1 MGPERA
7 MARLGNM
14 STFLLLVG
22 VCSLLQVQAG
32 PMRDKIDGLAGFT
45 HKSPHEHHHEADRAH
60 PHEHFLEEH
69 HDHDHHHVHDH
80 DHHPGHRCIH
90 DQMEQPTVVRN
101 FLNVHNAFRVNTSSV
116 DNEPVTPTSLQHIQR
131 RSSRQ
136 MLDSGRTDS
145 GATNGNAV
153 LKSTSNGNQIDSGS
167 ATYNETACQTVASTP
182 KGFLRMT
189 MQESDLS
196 GLDTVAKQTYL
207 KNVLIPEV
215 QRFYESTLMVVPLT
229 SNLVIASENNPSS
242 GTVSGTSVSVTT
254 AQRTTGFANTDY
266 VLYYSSIQTTTCANN
281 PSTIGYAGAM
291 EVNECDRPLVGYM
304 NFCPGGISTTDV
316 NTKDHLQQLTTGYH
330 EVMHALG
337 YTNRMYA
344 YWRTAGMAAR
354 TSRDVDGVPNQ
365 GTTCIGL
372 TSSGDTGATV
382 STTTT
387 AAGVKAGTTTCAGY
401 NIYTPDPSYFFSY
414 TDSVLGGTRWKL
426 KTSNVLAKA
435 QAHFGCSTWDGVEV
449 EDQGGSGNWGSHWE
463 KRIFGN
469 EFITAQSSEIDSIV
483 SQISLAAFEDM
494 GWWGVNYGNDQ
505 QEFTWMKNAGCD
517 TITQKCLTNGVPINS
532 EYFCNLT
539 DSGPSGTKTCTYD
552 GAAVGC
558 CNKNPSGTEK
568 TGLAPYYYYF
578 GDTTTAGSDISMYAD
593 WCPTVSHFET
603 LICSGSKMDGSPV
616 VGGVDYTLDLGQDY
630 SSNSKCFA
638 STLKTDSTTIT
649 VTAGT
654 AGCYKFQCLSTSE
667 MLIYVFDSELQN
679 YPATCTT
686 APAGQTLSVLGFDG
700 SITCVDPADADWCG
714 SEQSFPSLTDMSVV
728 SGTTDLTPYLIP
740 PFDISIT
747 SYRLNIGAAYSSLG
761 FTPTT
766 TSSSAMIMTF
776 NGYEDVETVGVGGQ
790 KYDTAI
796 ATIYDTFSFKL
807 VTTSAQER
815 TYSIGVSRGNLTSG
829 NNSTRTLAI
838 TLNLAYSSITD
849 WPSFRTNIT
858 IELEKILALMA
869 QTTFAPT
876 AAPTVAPSTV
886 PSQSPTVTLSPSG
899 GTYSPSRAP
908 TSHAPTPA
916 PSVPPTSAPTQLTLY
931 QITEGSIKVQF
942 TLQYVDNTQPE
953 PISLDATLQNL
964 YNNKDSVMFK
974 DYTYLKHANNYE
986 STETFI
992 SCGDSCTNEYCNAET
1007 GICSNTGGDD
1017 DELPEWALYVIIAV
1031 AVVLGAILLFFVG
1044 KKVMEH
1050 CCTDCCARRERPLL
1064 VDPETGEDIPPR
1076 QTFQPIDRAAGKKE
1090 AAYMHLDETAVP
1102 ISGAGGFSSAM
1113 DDESSDDEAAGQI

>member
-101 FLNVHNAFRVNTSSV
+101 FLNVHNAFRGNTSSV

-153 LKSTSNGNQIDSGS
+153 LKGTSTGAQIDPGS
-167 ATYNETACQTVASTP
+167 ATYNETACQAVASTP

-196 GLDTVAKQTYL
+196 GLIEERQTYL

-215 QRFYESTLMVVPLT
+215 QRFYESTLLVVPLT
-229 SNLVIASENNPSS
+229 SNLVIASENQQS

-354 TSRDVDGVPNQ
+354 TSRDANGVPNQ

-372 TSSGDTGATV
+372 SDTGVSGATV

-387 AAGVKAGTTTCAGY
+387 AAGVLAGTTTCAGY

-435 QAHFGCSTWDGVEV
+435 QAHFGCSTLDGVEV

-469 EFITAQSSEIDSIV
+469 EFITAQTSEIESIV

-517 TITQKCLTNGVPINS
+517 TITQKCLTESVPINS

-552 GAAVGC
+552 GAAVGY
-558 CNKNPSGTEK
+558 CNKNPAGTDK

-578 GDTTTAGSDISMYAD
+578 GDTTTAGAEVSSYAD
-593 WCPTVSHFET
+593 WCPTVSHFSS
-603 LICSGSKMDGSPV
+603 LICSG
-616 VGGVDYTLDLGQDY
+616 
-630 SSNSKCFA
+630 NSRCFG
-638 STLKTDSTTIT
+638 STLGYVT
-649 VTAGT
+649 VTQSNPTQDT

-667 MLIYVFDSELQN
+667 LQIYVFVTDGIG
-679 YPATCTT
+679 YYTTTCTT
-686 APAGQTLSVLGFDG
+686 ATAGQTLSIPGFVG
-700 SITCVDPADADWCG
+700 SITCVDPADAAWCG
-714 SEQSFPSLTDMSVV
+714 SEQSFPSLTNMSVV
-728 SGTTDLTPYLIP
+728 SGTTDLTPFLIP
-740 PFDISIT
+740 PFNISTT
-747 SYRLNIGAAYSSLG
+747 SYRLNLG
-761 FTPTT
+761 KIYNSVGVTPTQT
-766 TSSSAMIMTF
+766 LSASSTMTF
-776 NGYEDVETVGVGGQ
+776 TDNSDVETVGAGGQ
-790 KYDTAI
+790 QYI
-796 ATIYDTFSFKL
+796 SGLQPNWNTFSLKI
-807 VTTSAQER
+807 VTNSGQER
-815 TYSIGVSRGNLTSG
+815 TYSVGVTVGIG
-829 NNSTRTLAI
+829 NNATKTIAL
-838 TLNLAYSSITD
+838 TLNMVYLSITD
-849 WPSFRTNIT
+849 WSAFRTEFKQ
-858 IELEKILALMA
+858 ELDQILALE
-869 QTTFAPT
+869 TPVTW
-876 AAPTVAPSTV
+876 APTVAPSKAPTRV
-886 PSQSPTVTLSPSG
+886 PSQSPTVTLSPTIAQYYQNGS
-899 GTYSPSRAP
+899 YSPSMVKDSLSPSTAPSSYSPSTAP
-908 TSHAPTPA
+908 TVAPTVA
-916 PSVPPTSAPTQLTLY
+916 AHHVTLFEITSTTAATTDAA
-931 QITEGSIKVQF
+931 TGSIKVQF
-942 TLQYVDNTQPE
+942 TLQYIDQTQPE
-953 PISLDATLQNL
+953 PFALDATLQNL
-964 YNNKDSVMFK
+964 FNNKDSVMFK
-974 DYTYLKHANNYE
+974 GDYRGKYQYLQHAAGAYASTPNATYCDGGDNN
-986 STETFI
+986 
-992 SCGDSCTNEYCNAET
+992 CANEYCN
-1007 GICSNTGGDD
+1007 
-1017 DELPEWALYVIIAV
+1017 V
-1031 AVVLGAILLFFVG
+1031 A
-1044 KKVMEH
+1044 
-1050 CCTDCCARRERPLL
+1050 T
-1064 VDPETGEDIPPR
+1064 
-1076 QTFQPIDRAAGKKE
+1076 
-1090 AAYMHLDETAVP
+1090 
-1102 ISGAGGFSSAM
+1102 
-1113 DDESSDDEAAGQI
+1113 